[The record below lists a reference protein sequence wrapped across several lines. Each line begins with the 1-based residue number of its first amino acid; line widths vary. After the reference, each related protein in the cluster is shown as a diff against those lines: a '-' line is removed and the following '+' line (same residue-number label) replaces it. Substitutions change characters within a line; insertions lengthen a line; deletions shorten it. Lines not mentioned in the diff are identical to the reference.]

1 MHQVRVRDLTIG
13 DGQPLVFILG
23 PCVIE
28 NRANALEMAHAVAQV
43 AARQQVPVIFKA
55 SFDKANRTS
64 RHSFRGPGLD
74 QGLEILA
81 EVRSATGLPVL
92 TDVHET
98 SQVSAVAAVVDVL
111 QIPAFLSRQSDLL
124 AAAAATGKPVNI
136 KKGQFLAPLDM
147 RHVLDKVTA
156 GGHHAVLITERGV
169 SFGYNNLIVDVRAFP
184 MMRALGYPV
193 IFDATHSLQLPGG
206 GDGVS
211 GGLSQYIEPLA
222 AASVAAGVDGI
233 FIEVHEDP
241 SQALSDGATALPL
254 ARLAPLVERLGRIWT
269 ATRDLPARA
278 GESA

>member
-1 MHQVRVRDLTIG
+1 MRSK
-13 DGQPLVFILG
+13 
-23 PCVIE
+23 
-28 NRANALEMAHAVAQV
+28 MAHAVAQV

-64 RHSFRGPGLD
+64 RRHSFRGPGLD

-147 RHVLDKVTA
+147 RTRTSTRSTA

-169 SFGYNNLIVDVRAFP
+169 SFGYNNLIV
-184 MMRALGYPV
+184 
-193 IFDATHSLQLPGG
+193 TS
-206 GDGVS
+206 
-211 GGLSQYIEPLA
+211 
-222 AASVAAGVDGI
+222 
-233 FIEVHEDP
+233 
-241 SQALSDGATALPL
+241 
-254 ARLAPLVERLGRIWT
+254 ERFR
-269 ATRDLPARA
+269 
-278 GESA
+278 